1 MSEVVK
7 IGNLT
12 PRSRGVN
19 LIAKVVEKP
28 EPRVV
33 SSQYDQTEHRIS
45 EALIADDSGAIT
57 LVLWDENIDKVGQ
70 GDFVKISNGF
80 VKIFRGKMQLNL
92 GRFGSIETTDEKIDN
107 INTEN
112 NLSQKETYYSEG
124 PRSGF
129 RGRGGFRSRGPPR
142 RGGRGFSMGE

>member
-1 MSEVVK
+1 MSEITK

-33 SSQYDQTEHRIS
+33 SSQYDRSEHKIS

-57 LVLWDENIDKVGQ
+57 LVLWDDNIDKVLE
-70 GDFVKISNGF
+70 GDFIKVTNGF
-80 VKIFRGKMQLNL
+80 VKVFRGKMQLNL
-92 GRFGSIETTDEKIDN
+92 GRFGTVETTEATFEN
-107 INTEN
+107 INVDN
-112 NLSQKETYYSEG
+112 NLSQKETYFSEG
-124 PRSGF
+124 PRGGF
-129 RGRGGFRSRGPPR
+129 RGRGGFRQRGPPR
-142 RGGRGFSMGE
+142 RGGRGYTVSE

>member
-1 MSEVVK
+1 LSEITK

-33 SSQYDQTEHRIS
+33 SSQYDRSEHKIS

-57 LVLWDENIDKVGQ
+57 LVLWDDNIDKVVE
-70 GDFVKISNGF
+70 GDFIKVSNGF
-80 VKIFRGKMQLNL
+80 VKVFRGKMQLNL
-92 GRFGSIETTDEKIDN
+92 GRFGTVETTEATLES
-107 INTEN
+107 INVEN
-112 NLSQKETYYSEG
+112 NLSQKETYFSEG
-124 PRSGF
+124 PRGGF
-129 RGRGGFRSRGPPR
+129 RGRGGFRQRGPPR
-142 RGGRGFSMGE
+142 RGGRGYSVSE